1 MKLGEY
7 IKAYRDSRG
16 MSMRDFAAH
25 SGLSVGYL
33 SMLENNK
40 NPKTG
45 APITPSIKTFNA
57 VAAATNTTVNELLSF
72 VDGNISLDEAPSSN
86 VISPSIA
93 KNTPPN
99 DNDLLNTGFSK
110 TKKAPSVSDEAMRM
124 ARDYDKLD
132 NWGRQAVRDLTDTEL
147 ARMEDEA
154 RFMNGAMLE
163 DEPKVIN
170 LYAEPAAAGIAVPTI
185 GVDFEPYTLKPD
197 DPQGAAFAVRLQGDS
212 MEPYFPDGSIVF
224 VNHDAMVNGDIGI
237 FCVDSGTVC
246 KQYYHDPLGMVYLFS
261 LNRDRSDA
269 DVVLGPSSNRT
280 LICQGRVITKRRFP
294 IPM

>member
-1 MKLGEY
+1 MTLGDRVRTYRKAKGLTQEALAKAIGVSKTTITGY
-7 IKAYRDSRG
+7 ELGYREPDVEKIK
-16 MSMRDFAAH
+16 
-25 SGLSVGYL
+25 
-33 SMLENNK
+33 
-40 NPKTG
+40 
-45 APITPSIKTFNA
+45 
-57 VAAATNTTVNELLSF
+57 LLSDALG
-72 VDGNISLDEAPSSN
+72 VTGD
-86 VISPSIA
+86 
-93 KNTPPN
+93 
-99 DNDLLNTGFSK
+99 DLLNTGFSK

-170 LYAEPAAAGIAVPTI
+170 LYAEPAAAGIAVPTM
-185 GVDFEPYTLKPD
+185 GVDFEPDTLKPD

-246 KQYYHDPLGMVYLFS
+246 KQYYRDPLGMVYLFS
-261 LNRDRSDA
+261 LNRKRSDA
-269 DVVLGPSSNRT
+269 DVILGPSSNRT

-294 IPM
+294 IPV

>member
-1 MKLGEY
+1 MTFGDRVRTYRKAKGLTQEALAKAIGVSKTTITGYELGYREPDVEK
-7 IKAYRDSRG
+7 IK
-16 MSMRDFAAH
+16 
-25 SGLSVGYL
+25 
-33 SMLENNK
+33 
-40 NPKTG
+40 
-45 APITPSIKTFNA
+45 
-57 VAAATNTTVNELLSF
+57 LLSDALG
-72 VDGNISLDEAPSSN
+72 VTGD
-86 VISPSIA
+86 
-93 KNTPPN
+93 
-99 DNDLLNTGFSK
+99 DLLNTGFSK

-154 RFMNGAMLE
+154 RFMDGATME
-163 DEPKVIN
+163 EEPKVIN
-170 LYAEPAAAGIAVPTI
+170 LYAEPAAAGIAVPTM
-185 GVDFEPYTLKPD
+185 GVDFEPYPLKPD

-294 IPM
+294 IPV

>member
-1 MKLGEY
+1 MNN
-7 IKAYRDSRG
+7 IKRLRTEKG
-16 MSMRDFAAH
+16 LNMRETANLLNIPYTTYVNYEKGTREPNSEMLVRLADF
-25 SGLSVGYL
+25 Y
-33 SMLENNK
+33 
-40 NPKTG
+40 
-45 APITPSIKTFNA
+45 
-57 VAAATNTTVNELLSF
+57 NTTVDYLLERE
-72 VDGNISLDEAPSSN
+72 ISTTS
-86 VISPSIA
+86 
-93 KNTPPN
+93 
-99 DNDLLNTGFSK
+99 
-110 TKKAPSVSDEAMRM
+110 KKAPSVSDEAMRM

-163 DEPKVIN
+163 EEPKIIN
-170 LYAEPAAAGIAVPTI
+170 LYAEPAAAGIAVPTM

>member
-1 MKLGEY
+1 MTLGDRVRTYRKAKGLTQEALAKAIGVSKTTITGY
-7 IKAYRDSRG
+7 ELGYREPDVEKIK
-16 MSMRDFAAH
+16 
-25 SGLSVGYL
+25 
-33 SMLENNK
+33 
-40 NPKTG
+40 
-45 APITPSIKTFNA
+45 
-57 VAAATNTTVNELLSF
+57 LLSDALG
-72 VDGNISLDEAPSSN
+72 VTGD
-86 VISPSIA
+86 
-93 KNTPPN
+93 
-99 DNDLLNTGFSK
+99 DLLNTGFSK

-246 KQYYHDPLGMVYLFS
+246 KQYYRDPLGMVYLFS
-261 LNRDRSDA
+261 LNRKRSDA
-269 DVVLGPSSNRT
+269 DVILGPSSNRT

>member
-1 MKLGEY
+1 MTLGDRVRTYRKAKGLTQEALAKAIGVSKTTITGY
-7 IKAYRDSRG
+7 ELGYREPDVEKIK
-16 MSMRDFAAH
+16 
-25 SGLSVGYL
+25 
-33 SMLENNK
+33 
-40 NPKTG
+40 
-45 APITPSIKTFNA
+45 
-57 VAAATNTTVNELLSF
+57 LLSDALG
-72 VDGNISLDEAPSSN
+72 VTGD
-86 VISPSIA
+86 
-93 KNTPPN
+93 
-99 DNDLLNTGFSK
+99 DLLNTGFSK

-170 LYAEPAAAGIAVPTI
+170 LYAEPAAAGIAVPTM

>member
-1 MKLGEY
+1 MTLGDRVRTYRKAKGLTQEALAKAIGVSKTTITGY
-7 IKAYRDSRG
+7 ELGYREPDVEKIK
-16 MSMRDFAAH
+16 
-25 SGLSVGYL
+25 
-33 SMLENNK
+33 
-40 NPKTG
+40 
-45 APITPSIKTFNA
+45 
-57 VAAATNTTVNELLSF
+57 LLSDALG
-72 VDGNISLDEAPSSN
+72 VTGD
-86 VISPSIA
+86 
-93 KNTPPN
+93 
-99 DNDLLNTGFSK
+99 DLLNTGFSK

-154 RFMNGAMLE
+154 RFMNSAAME
-163 DEPKVIN
+163 EEPKIIN
-170 LYAEPAAAGIAVPTI
+170 LYAEPAAAGIAVPTM
-185 GVDFEPYTLKPD
+185 GVDFEPYPLKPD

-246 KQYYHDPLGMVYLFS
+246 KQYYRDPLGMVYLFS
-261 LNRDRSDA
+261 LNRKRSDA
-269 DVVLGPSSNRT
+269 DVILGPSSNRT

>member
-1 MKLGEY
+1 MTFGDRVRTYRKAKGLTQEALAKAIGVSKTTITGYELGYREPDVEK
-7 IKAYRDSRG
+7 IK
-16 MSMRDFAAH
+16 
-25 SGLSVGYL
+25 
-33 SMLENNK
+33 
-40 NPKTG
+40 
-45 APITPSIKTFNA
+45 
-57 VAAATNTTVNELLSF
+57 LLSDALG
-72 VDGNISLDEAPSSN
+72 VTGD
-86 VISPSIA
+86 
-93 KNTPPN
+93 
-99 DNDLLNTGFSK
+99 DLLNTGFSK

-154 RFMNGAMLE
+154 RFMDGATME
-163 DEPKVIN
+163 EEPKVIN
-170 LYAEPAAAGIAVPTI
+170 LYAEPAAAGIAVPTM

-246 KQYYHDPLGMVYLFS
+246 KQYYRDPLGMVYLFS

>member
-1 MKLGEY
+1 MTFGDRVRTYRKAKGLTQEALAKAIGVSKTTITGYELGYREPDVEK
-7 IKAYRDSRG
+7 IK
-16 MSMRDFAAH
+16 
-25 SGLSVGYL
+25 
-33 SMLENNK
+33 
-40 NPKTG
+40 
-45 APITPSIKTFNA
+45 
-57 VAAATNTTVNELLSF
+57 LLSDALG
-72 VDGNISLDEAPSSN
+72 VTGD
-86 VISPSIA
+86 
-93 KNTPPN
+93 
-99 DNDLLNTGFSK
+99 DLLNTGFSK

-154 RFMNGAMLE
+154 RFMDGATME
-163 DEPKVIN
+163 EEPKIIN
-170 LYAEPAAAGIAVPTI
+170 LYAEPAAAGIAVPTM

-280 LICQGRVITKRRFP
+280 LICQGRVITKRHFP
-294 IPM
+294 IPV

>member
-1 MKLGEY
+1 MTFGDRVRTYRKAKGLTQEALAKAIGVSKTTITGYELGYREPDVEK
-7 IKAYRDSRG
+7 IK
-16 MSMRDFAAH
+16 
-25 SGLSVGYL
+25 
-33 SMLENNK
+33 
-40 NPKTG
+40 
-45 APITPSIKTFNA
+45 
-57 VAAATNTTVNELLSF
+57 LLSDALG
-72 VDGNISLDEAPSSN
+72 VTGD
-86 VISPSIA
+86 
-93 KNTPPN
+93 
-99 DNDLLNTGFSK
+99 DLLNTGFSK
-110 TKKAPSVSDEAMRM
+110 VKKAPSVSDEAMRM

-154 RFMNGAMLE
+154 RFMDGATME
-163 DEPKVIN
+163 EEPKVIN
-170 LYAEPAAAGIAVPTI
+170 LYAEPAAAGIAVPTM

-294 IPM
+294 IPV

>member
-1 MKLGEY
+1 MTFGDRVRTYRKAKGLTQEALAKAIGVSKTTITGYELGYREPDVEK
-7 IKAYRDSRG
+7 IK
-16 MSMRDFAAH
+16 
-25 SGLSVGYL
+25 
-33 SMLENNK
+33 
-40 NPKTG
+40 
-45 APITPSIKTFNA
+45 
-57 VAAATNTTVNELLSF
+57 LLSDALG
-72 VDGNISLDEAPSSN
+72 VTGD
-86 VISPSIA
+86 
-93 KNTPPN
+93 
-99 DNDLLNTGFSK
+99 DLLNTGFSK

-154 RFMNGAMLE
+154 RFMNSTAME
-163 DEPKVIN
+163 EEPKVIN
-170 LYAEPAAAGIAVPTI
+170 LYAEPAAAGIAVPTM

-212 MEPYFPDGSIVF
+212 MEPYFPDGAIVF
-224 VNHDAMVNGDIGI
+224 VNHDALVNGDIGI

-246 KQYYHDPLGMVYLFS
+246 KQYYRDPLGMVYLFS
-261 LNRDRSDA
+261 LNRSRSDA
-269 DVVLGPSSNRT
+269 DVILGPSSNRT

>member
-1 MKLGEY
+1 MTLGDRVRTYRKAKGLTQEALAKAIGVSKTTITGY
-7 IKAYRDSRG
+7 ELGYREPDVEKIK
-16 MSMRDFAAH
+16 
-25 SGLSVGYL
+25 
-33 SMLENNK
+33 
-40 NPKTG
+40 
-45 APITPSIKTFNA
+45 
-57 VAAATNTTVNELLSF
+57 LLSDALG
-72 VDGNISLDEAPSSN
+72 VTGD
-86 VISPSIA
+86 
-93 KNTPPN
+93 
-99 DNDLLNTGFSK
+99 DLLNTGFSK

-170 LYAEPAAAGIAVPTI
+170 LYAEPAAAGIAVPTM

-261 LNRDRSDA
+261 LNRDRSDT

>member
-1 MKLGEY
+1 MTFGDRVRTYRKAKGLTQEALAKAIGVSKTTITGYELGYREPDVEK
-7 IKAYRDSRG
+7 IK
-16 MSMRDFAAH
+16 
-25 SGLSVGYL
+25 
-33 SMLENNK
+33 
-40 NPKTG
+40 
-45 APITPSIKTFNA
+45 
-57 VAAATNTTVNELLSF
+57 LLSDALG
-72 VDGNISLDEAPSSN
+72 VTGD
-86 VISPSIA
+86 
-93 KNTPPN
+93 
-99 DNDLLNTGFSK
+99 DLLNTGFSK
-110 TKKAPSVSDEAMRM
+110 EKKAPSVSDEAMRM

-154 RFMNGAMLE
+154 RFMDGATME
-163 DEPKVIN
+163 EEPKVIN
-170 LYAEPAAAGIAVPTI
+170 LYAEPAAAGIAVPTM

-246 KQYYHDPLGMVYLFS
+246 KQYYRDPMGMVYLFS
-261 LNRDRSDA
+261 LNRSRSDA
-269 DVVLGPSSNRT
+269 DVILGPSSNRT

-294 IPM
+294 IPV

>member
-1 MKLGEY
+1 MTFGDRVRTYRKAKGLTQEALAKAIGVSKTTITGYELGYREPDVEK
-7 IKAYRDSRG
+7 IK
-16 MSMRDFAAH
+16 
-25 SGLSVGYL
+25 
-33 SMLENNK
+33 
-40 NPKTG
+40 
-45 APITPSIKTFNA
+45 
-57 VAAATNTTVNELLSF
+57 LLSDALG
-72 VDGNISLDEAPSSN
+72 VTGD
-86 VISPSIA
+86 
-93 KNTPPN
+93 
-99 DNDLLNTGFSK
+99 DLLNTGFSK
-110 TKKAPSVSDEAMRM
+110 TKKAPSVSDEAMRR

-154 RFMNGAMLE
+154 RFMDGATME
-163 DEPKVIN
+163 EEPKVIN
-170 LYAEPAAAGIAVPTI
+170 LYAEPAAAGIAVPTM
-185 GVDFEPYTLKPD
+185 GVDFEPYPLKPD

>member
-1 MKLGEY
+1 MTFGDRVRNYRKAQGLTQEALAKAIGVSKTTITGYELGYREPDVEK
-7 IKAYRDSRG
+7 IK
-16 MSMRDFAAH
+16 
-25 SGLSVGYL
+25 
-33 SMLENNK
+33 
-40 NPKTG
+40 
-45 APITPSIKTFNA
+45 
-57 VAAATNTTVNELLSF
+57 LLSDALG
-72 VDGNISLDEAPSSN
+72 VTGD
-86 VISPSIA
+86 
-93 KNTPPN
+93 
-99 DNDLLNTGFSK
+99 DLLNTGFSK
-110 TKKAPSVSDEAMRM
+110 VKKAPSVSDEAMRM

-170 LYAEPAAAGIAVPTI
+170 LYAEPAAAGIAVPTM

-246 KQYYHDPLGMVYLFS
+246 KQYYRDPLGMVYLFS
-261 LNRDRSDA
+261 LNRKRSDA
-269 DVVLGPSSNRT
+269 DVILGPSSNRT

>member
-1 MKLGEY
+1 MTLGDRVRTYRKAKGLTQEALAKAIGVSKTTITGY
-7 IKAYRDSRG
+7 ELGYREPDVEKIK
-16 MSMRDFAAH
+16 
-25 SGLSVGYL
+25 
-33 SMLENNK
+33 
-40 NPKTG
+40 
-45 APITPSIKTFNA
+45 
-57 VAAATNTTVNELLSF
+57 LLSDALG
-72 VDGNISLDEAPSSN
+72 VTGD
-86 VISPSIA
+86 
-93 KNTPPN
+93 
-99 DNDLLNTGFSK
+99 DLLNTGFSK

-170 LYAEPAAAGIAVPTI
+170 LYAEPAAAGIAVPTM

-246 KQYYHDPLGMVYLFS
+246 KQYYRDPMGMVYLFS
-261 LNRDRSDA
+261 LNRSRSDA
-269 DVVLGPSSNRT
+269 DVILGPSSNRT

-294 IPM
+294 IPV

>member
-1 MKLGEY
+1 MTFGDRVRTYRKAKGLTQEALAKAIGVSKTTITGYELGYREPDVEK
-7 IKAYRDSRG
+7 IK
-16 MSMRDFAAH
+16 
-25 SGLSVGYL
+25 
-33 SMLENNK
+33 
-40 NPKTG
+40 
-45 APITPSIKTFNA
+45 
-57 VAAATNTTVNELLSF
+57 LLSDALG
-72 VDGNISLDEAPSSN
+72 VTGD
-86 VISPSIA
+86 
-93 KNTPPN
+93 
-99 DNDLLNTGFSK
+99 DLLNTGFSK
-110 TKKAPSVSDEAMRM
+110 VKKAPSVSDEAMRM

-170 LYAEPAAAGIAVPTI
+170 LYAEPAAAGIAVPTM

-246 KQYYHDPLGMVYLFS
+246 KQYYRDPLGMVYLFS
-261 LNRDRSDA
+261 LNRKRSDA
-269 DVVLGPSSNRT
+269 DVILGPSSNRT

-294 IPM
+294 IPV

>member
-1 MKLGEY
+1 MTLGDRVRTYRKAKGLTQEALAKAIGVSKTTITGY
-7 IKAYRDSRG
+7 ELGYREPDVEKIK
-16 MSMRDFAAH
+16 
-25 SGLSVGYL
+25 
-33 SMLENNK
+33 
-40 NPKTG
+40 
-45 APITPSIKTFNA
+45 
-57 VAAATNTTVNELLSF
+57 LLSDALG
-72 VDGNISLDEAPSSN
+72 VTGD
-86 VISPSIA
+86 
-93 KNTPPN
+93 
-99 DNDLLNTGFSK
+99 DLLNTGFSK

-170 LYAEPAAAGIAVPTI
+170 LYAEPAAAGIAVPTM
-185 GVDFEPYTLKPD
+185 GVDFEPYPLKPD

-246 KQYYHDPLGMVYLFS
+246 KQYYRDPLGMVYLFS
-261 LNRDRSDA
+261 LNRKRSDA
-269 DVVLGPSSNRT
+269 DVILGPSSNRT

>member
-1 MKLGEY
+1 MTFGDRVRTYRKAKGLTQEALAKAIGVSKTTITGYELGYREPDVEK
-7 IKAYRDSRG
+7 IK
-16 MSMRDFAAH
+16 
-25 SGLSVGYL
+25 
-33 SMLENNK
+33 
-40 NPKTG
+40 
-45 APITPSIKTFNA
+45 
-57 VAAATNTTVNELLSF
+57 LLSDALG
-72 VDGNISLDEAPSSN
+72 VTGD
-86 VISPSIA
+86 
-93 KNTPPN
+93 
-99 DNDLLNTGFSK
+99 DLLNTGFSK
-110 TKKAPSVSDEAMRM
+110 VKKAPSVSDEAMRM

-154 RFMNGAMLE
+154 RFMDGATME
-163 DEPKVIN
+163 EEPKVIN

-185 GVDFEPYTLKPD
+185 GVDFEPYTLTPD

-246 KQYYHDPLGMVYLFS
+246 KQYYRDPMGMVYLFS
-261 LNRDRSDA
+261 LNRSRSDA
-269 DVVLGPSSNRT
+269 DVILGPSSNRT

-294 IPM
+294 IPV

>member
-1 MKLGEY
+1 MTFGDRVRTYRKAKGLTQEALAKAIGVSKTTITGYELGYREPDVEK
-7 IKAYRDSRG
+7 IK
-16 MSMRDFAAH
+16 
-25 SGLSVGYL
+25 
-33 SMLENNK
+33 
-40 NPKTG
+40 
-45 APITPSIKTFNA
+45 
-57 VAAATNTTVNELLSF
+57 LLSDALG
-72 VDGNISLDEAPSSN
+72 VTGD
-86 VISPSIA
+86 
-93 KNTPPN
+93 
-99 DNDLLNTGFSK
+99 DLLNTGFSK
-110 TKKAPSVSDEAMRM
+110 VKKAPSVSDEAMRM

-154 RFMNGAMLE
+154 RFMDGATME
-163 DEPKVIN
+163 EEPKVIN
-170 LYAEPAAAGIAVPTI
+170 LYAEPAAAGIAVPTM
-185 GVDFEPYTLKPD
+185 GVDFEPYPLKPD

>member
-1 MKLGEY
+1 MTFGDRVRTYRKAKGLTQESLAKAIGVSKTTITGYELGYREPDVEK
-7 IKAYRDSRG
+7 IK
-16 MSMRDFAAH
+16 
-25 SGLSVGYL
+25 
-33 SMLENNK
+33 
-40 NPKTG
+40 
-45 APITPSIKTFNA
+45 
-57 VAAATNTTVNELLSF
+57 LLSDALG
-72 VDGNISLDEAPSSN
+72 VTGD
-86 VISPSIA
+86 
-93 KNTPPN
+93 
-99 DNDLLNTGFSK
+99 DLLNTGFSK
-110 TKKAPSVSDEAMRM
+110 TKKAPSISDEAMRM

-154 RFMNGAMLE
+154 RFMNGATLE
-163 DEPKVIN
+163 EEPKIIN
-170 LYAEPAAAGIAVPTI
+170 LYAEPAAAGIAVPTM

-246 KQYYHDPLGMVYLFS
+246 KQYYRDPLGMVYLFS
-261 LNRDRSDA
+261 LNRNRSDA
-269 DVVLGPSSNRT
+269 DVILGPSSNRT

>member
-1 MKLGEY
+1 MTFGDRVRNYRKAQGLTQEALAKAIGVSKTTITGYELGYREPDVEK
-7 IKAYRDSRG
+7 IK
-16 MSMRDFAAH
+16 
-25 SGLSVGYL
+25 
-33 SMLENNK
+33 
-40 NPKTG
+40 
-45 APITPSIKTFNA
+45 
-57 VAAATNTTVNELLSF
+57 LLSDALG
-72 VDGNISLDEAPSSN
+72 VTGD
-86 VISPSIA
+86 
-93 KNTPPN
+93 
-99 DNDLLNTGFSK
+99 DLLNTGFSK
-110 TKKAPSVSDEAMRM
+110 VKKAPSVSDEAMRM

-170 LYAEPAAAGIAVPTI
+170 LYAEPAAAGIAVPTM

-246 KQYYHDPLGMVYLFS
+246 KQYYRDPMGMVYLFS
-261 LNRDRSDA
+261 LNRSRSDA
-269 DVVLGPSSNRT
+269 DVILGPSSNRT

>member
-1 MKLGEY
+1 MTFGDRVRTYRKAKGLTQEALAKAIGVSKTTITGYELGYREPDVEK
-7 IKAYRDSRG
+7 IK
-16 MSMRDFAAH
+16 
-25 SGLSVGYL
+25 
-33 SMLENNK
+33 
-40 NPKTG
+40 
-45 APITPSIKTFNA
+45 
-57 VAAATNTTVNELLSF
+57 LLSDALG
-72 VDGNISLDEAPSSN
+72 VTGD
-86 VISPSIA
+86 
-93 KNTPPN
+93 
-99 DNDLLNTGFSK
+99 DLLNTGFSK
-110 TKKAPSVSDEAMRM
+110 VKKAPSVSDEAMRM

-170 LYAEPAAAGIAVPTI
+170 LYAEPAAAGIAVPTM

-246 KQYYHDPLGMVYLFS
+246 KQYYRDPMGMVYLFS
-261 LNRDRSDA
+261 LNRSRSDA
-269 DVVLGPSSNRT
+269 DVILGPSSNRT

-294 IPM
+294 IPV

>member
-1 MKLGEY
+1 MPTEKPRITITMSNEQLERIDEYRYNGRMKNQTQA
-7 IKAYRDSRG
+7 I
-16 MSMRDFAAH
+16 
-25 SGLSVGYL
+25 LSLIDKGFDVL
-33 SMLENNK
+33 AS
-40 NPKTG
+40 
-45 APITPSIKTFNA
+45 S
-57 VAAATNTTVNELLSF
+57 NTS
-72 VDGNISLDEAPSSN
+72 SSAPS
-86 VISPSIA
+86 
-93 KNTPPN
+93 
-99 DNDLLNTGFSK
+99 
-110 TKKAPSVSDEAMRM
+110 KKAPSVSDEAMRM

-154 RFMNGAMLE
+154 RFMDGATME
-163 DEPKVIN
+163 EEPKVIN
-170 LYAEPAAAGIAVPTI
+170 LYAEPAAAGIAVPTM
-185 GVDFEPYTLKPD
+185 GVDFEPYPLKPD

-246 KQYYHDPLGMVYLFS
+246 KQYYRDPLGMVYLFS

>member
-1 MKLGEY
+1 MTFGDRVRNYRKAQGLTQEALAKAIGVSKTTITGYELGYREPDVEK
-7 IKAYRDSRG
+7 IK
-16 MSMRDFAAH
+16 
-25 SGLSVGYL
+25 
-33 SMLENNK
+33 
-40 NPKTG
+40 
-45 APITPSIKTFNA
+45 
-57 VAAATNTTVNELLSF
+57 LLSDALG
-72 VDGNISLDEAPSSN
+72 VTGD
-86 VISPSIA
+86 
-93 KNTPPN
+93 
-99 DNDLLNTGFSK
+99 DLLNTGFSK
-110 TKKAPSVSDEAMRM
+110 VKKAPSVSDEAMRM

-132 NWGRQAVRDLTDTEL
+132 SWGRQAVRDLTDTEL

-154 RFMNGAMLE
+154 RFMNSAAME

-170 LYAEPAAAGIAVPTI
+170 LYAEPAAAGIAVPTM

-246 KQYYHDPLGMVYLFS
+246 KQYYRDPLGMVYLFS
-261 LNRDRSDA
+261 LNRKRSDA
-269 DVVLGPSSNRT
+269 DVILGPSSNRT

-294 IPM
+294 IPG

>member
-1 MKLGEY
+1 MPTEKPRITITMSNEQLERIDEY
-7 IKAYRDSRG
+7 RYSGRLKNQTQAILSLIEKGYDALTSDTS
-16 MSMRDFAAH
+16 AAPT
-25 SGLSVGYL
+25 S
-33 SMLENNK
+33 K
-40 NPKTG
+40 K
-45 APITPSIKTFNA
+45 TPSI
-57 VAAATNTTVNELLSF
+57 
-72 VDGNISLDEAPSSN
+72 
-86 VISPSIA
+86 
-93 KNTPPN
+93 
-99 DNDLLNTGFSK
+99 
-110 TKKAPSVSDEAMRM
+110 SDEAMRM

-154 RFMNGAMLE
+154 RFMNGAMPE
-163 DEPKVIN
+163 EEPKIIN
-170 LYAEPAAAGIAVPTI
+170 LYAEPAAAGIAVPTM

-246 KQYYHDPLGMVYLFS
+246 KQYYRDPLGMVYLFS
-261 LNRDRSDA
+261 LNRSRSDA
-269 DVVLGPSSNRT
+269 DVILGPSSNRT